1 MTFDFAIIGMTLEML
16 GKVLVVLA
24 VLHMH
29 HTMIKEHSIDTRVVL
44 TYKQERWLT
53 LLGLVLIVVGY
64 LIKILAV

>member
-1 MTFDFAIIGMTLEML
+1 MFDVELVGITLEML

-53 LLGLVLIVVGY
+53 WLGLFLIVVGY
-64 LIKILAV
+64 MINVFAL